1 MRNELQPRRV
11 AAVAAACGAVLVG
24 AVTIRGND
32 LDNFVHFLG
41 LSQTAQQT
49 QQTKVETYAHR
60 TLLVWLGFE
69 IWKDH
74 PLLGV
79 GWEGSAEPGNFEP
92 YIPAA
97 HKRFPDETPL
107 AFPAPD
113 RRYGVQ
119 NVWVEA
125 LADLGVVG
133 LALWVATFAAAA
145 ALAARAAILLGSG
158 TALLGLLWTALL
170 VWLWTAQGYVAGIP
184 LDALTWLAFGF
195 AVTRLP
201 GPESEA

>member
-1 MRNELQPRRV
+1 
-11 AAVAAACGAVLVG
+11 VG

-113 RRYGVQ
+113 RRYG
-119 NVWVEA
+119 
-125 LADLGVVG
+125 

-145 ALAARAAILLGSG
+145 ALAARAAIRLGSG

-201 GPESEA
+201 GPETEA